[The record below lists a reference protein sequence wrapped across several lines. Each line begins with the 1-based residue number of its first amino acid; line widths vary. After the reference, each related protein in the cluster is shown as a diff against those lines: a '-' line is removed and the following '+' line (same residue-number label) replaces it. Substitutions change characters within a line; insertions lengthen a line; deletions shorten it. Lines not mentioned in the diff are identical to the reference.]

1 MTTLELQS
9 LVFQFEN
16 CTLPRESWT
25 HQAHLSVA
33 LWYLFHLPREQATG
47 RIRNGIQLYNE
58 SLGIGTGYHET
69 MTLAWIEIL
78 AGFLQESSAEG
89 NLAELVER
97 ATVRFGISDYLL
109 QFFSRDR
116 LFSELARRE
125 WVEPDLARLT
135 IE

>member
-25 HQAHLSVA
+25 HRAHLSVA
-33 LWYLFHLPREQATG
+33 LWYLFHFPREEATG
-47 RIRNGIQLYNE
+47 RIRNGIQRYNE

-78 AGFLQESSAEG
+78 AGFLQESSAVA
-89 NLAELVER
+89 NLEELVER
-97 ATVRFGISDYLL
+97 ATVRFGIANYLL
-109 QFFSRDR
+109 QIFSRDR